1 MDNEERDEAPG
12 DDFPGINESHALQQ
26 SWYVVELL
34 RELKAQDSQNG
45 RLWAIALTDAEKL
58 HAWIS
63 YVVATVDEG

>member
-1 MDNEERDEAPG
+1 MDNEELGIEDLPG
-12 DDFPGINESHALQQ
+12 TSEQRALAESE
-26 SWYVVELL
+26 YIVVLL
-34 RELKAQDSQNG
+34 RELKAEDSQNG